1 MASKLQFVSELATYT
16 ARTVTRDVGGWKK
29 YLDTAS
35 RLYKYRF
42 DEQLLIYAQR
52 PDATACASME
62 LWNDTMRRWVKP
74 RSKGIALIR
83 TSAGGRPHL
92 EYVFD
97 VADTRPVRGAKTPNL
112 WEMTAEKSGAVT
124 AALERQYGPSEE
136 TDIGWQLMEQASR
149 AVGGACRDYLEDLR
163 HDTRDSLLEELDDHN
178 LEVRF
183 RNILTAS
190 VQYTVL
196 TRCGLDP
203 SDYLEDEDLAGITE
217 FSTPAVL
224 HHLGD
229 AASKVS
235 MELLNEIGRAVK
247 AFDREQEKNKEK
259 NIEKPLAKSPVI
271 GYTEVKK
278 EFNTVKRESAER
290 SMEHGGADL
299 QAGGRLPD
307 SRPDAGR
314 GGRIGGNAPGQ
325 VRDAAADLPGGTP
338 PRDVHLNAVDRTA
351 GAAPAGDRPAVGGAS
366 GQDRGR
372 PDEAQRRGRSDEG
385 PRSDG
390 MGPGGEQLHG
400 AGGGNGLGGDRLQVN
415 PEDKQAAGKQPAAS
429 ASVDKPEEPPAP
441 AKPDLSL
448 FSLFPTVEEQI
459 ENITQAQVEEQQITQ
474 QQTSFP
480 VGQVPDTVVGRAL
493 TSGGNEPHSIER
505 IVAFFQKNPTGSAA
519 TSFMEQEFG
528 EGGKGINIAG
538 QDYALWFSSEGLRIA
553 PGRTAFGLGSTLVP
567 WINAAVMA
575 SDLLRDGRFATQER
589 IDAAVGN
596 EYREL
601 AAKLWY
607 LRQDFSDSA
616 RKRNFLPTVSQ
627 NYGRKGF
634 PDESQQLAELLKN
647 PVSRQQIVRELAEFV
662 GEYDNDPEFLRF
674 RRIHDPQKLLSD
686 VVNLFTPRQQFHA
699 AEGFAPAR
707 ASFVTEDE
715 ITHLLK
721 RGGNISEAKLRIYAY
736 FKQGHDPKECAQ
748 FLKESYGEGGYGRQG
763 YNENH
768 GTKGIS
774 LTREDEESGYKGYD
788 TVTLNWNQVQKRVW
802 ALIDSGQYLNDQEKA
817 YLPAYEKV
825 TLARRIYHFY
835 SMDPNRTN
843 PPGNDMDAAVKKFRA
858 MLDDPEQ
865 CKVLFGDMAKIFAVV
880 PLDSRENQ
888 RMEPILTDMTAFRRG
903 EYSLFTPLPETVLQA
918 ERLAKQ
924 AVKEAKRNTPTPQ
937 RTKAE
942 VPDAPE
948 GELTAA
954 ARALAQKMQPD
965 MRENQD
971 GQLSLDLFG
980 ASAPEPPAPPPR
992 PVTPPRKPV
1001 VVETILSPDLEAE
1014 RQRQIAAEE
1023 KEAAAW
1029 YDLGY
1034 GHMGNGLTVWNRLE
1048 EEHGDY
1054 KIVAHIAP
1062 DRAVTFYD
1070 QDMPEVVKAKI
1081 RKIAMTAEM
1090 SISATQDAPVFS
1102 VPPQVPEQEQ
1112 SKQDAVPQG
1121 VPTIRELYEKY
1132 VPIVKEL
1139 VLADAAYQ
1147 NACANSDRE
1156 NAYLEGNEAVLRAVR
1171 TIEDPVFLRL
1181 YFDNATFH
1189 NRLHRDVLDS
1199 TYATLSQPQQEHGQD
1214 KSGNDLDAVPY
1225 NFELEY
1231 RQLSRLKSDC
1241 EYFLGAGGR
1250 AQKHLSEGGIEAQI
1264 AKMRELYNTVPE
1276 KPEWLTAE
1284 DIDRYEAQMQAGA
1297 VETTIPNYRVT
1308 VTAEEAPL
1316 LSRLLANRG
1325 IDTAQFSHDSGEV
1338 TFSFAASMRDAVE
1351 KLIAQLRAELSK
1363 AVSATYAAA
1372 APKKPG
1378 RTRPELNYRNFV
1390 KMFPEIASGEYR
1402 YLRMESGPGMMP
1414 LHLQW
1419 IDTDVIAVS
1428 HTFMQN
1434 GDSMCDPEMTFRV
1447 DHDKG
1452 TLEPLTF
1459 RQDGFP
1465 RRDDQVY
1472 PEPGIWRPK
1481 LRNDLSRFAQQWLKN
1496 ISQQRYHKQEAVAVR
1511 NGEDVNLTF
1520 DQDGNAVE
1528 PAPSVQ
1534 PEPAAPEVQSSPARD
1549 PLAPAYQEGDT
1560 VYIRNM
1566 AFVIVEIEDSR
1577 VVLKDPTHNYP
1588 IYEGMGKDAF
1598 ARALVQD
1605 RRNQNITDYLSAYLP
1620 EVNDDLRE
1628 ALVGDGGLLELR
1640 DKAVIAGYIQAG
1652 EDNLKIAQRL
1662 ADTYAGAAETMTLLT
1677 GDQADYFADQSGFEV
1692 HIHDKF
1698 NTKVSMTWNLIAP
1711 ILRALY
1717 QQELDGFLHEQAA
1730 EDISESEQ
1738 QESGST
1744 PLDQKLLEP
1753 AYKVGDTVYI
1763 ENKPFIIS
1771 KISTSE
1777 IQLQYPNT
1785 VPPLLTS
1792 EQITRFEYL
1801 LRQDPRN
1808 KAVSEYLSTVTDR
1821 IRPDV
1826 REILTD
1832 HLLSEH
1838 DRNDISRLFRSG
1850 EGNTKIAEH
1859 IEKMFSGRADTV
1871 SIQKDR
1877 TVTGEYTA
1885 NYSADAR
1892 GFHVTHSLY
1901 AGFETW
1907 EQVAAILRTLW
1918 QQELDG
1924 FSHEPPAVEHSEPER
1939 AEDDRETSPAP
1950 EAIPEPTGAG
1960 APEQRESGD
1969 TVPIEPDFAPDA
1981 EKYWDLK
1988 TQHPDKLVGVQV
2000 GEFMMFYG
2008 KDAEEAAQAL
2018 GTKTPVLDIPG
2029 VGQTPTTGS
2038 REAWQAVLKKL
2049 LEHGKSVVLARPD
2062 TERGPDAP
2070 YEIIK
2075 ERDAAEYIPIGMELT
2090 IDGRHMKI
2098 DSVDYARGEV
2108 MLLDM
2113 DIKGYMPVF
2122 SVQPVPYVRQFVEE
2136 QQDRDFEANIQQ
2148 EMKALTFG
2156 SLEEQDHAE
2165 ADDLETAK
2173 QLIRD
2178 FCGDVYQVEEMDFS
2192 NSEHIG
2198 IAYTTTEDEKH
2209 EIQVEVNL
2217 LDYSI
2222 SQLVDDVCVEKRS
2235 YDSLRELID
2244 NELTDLDFDELV
2256 RLKHDLPPE
2265 PERVELDGGKIT
2277 PQPNPVTTKVVGRA
2291 DTGAFEV
2298 VIEEMHFGP
2307 EKHNFH
2313 ITDDNLGVGGDKTK
2327 YQYNVAAIRTL
2338 KQIEADGRL
2347 ATPEEQEILSRYVGW
2362 GGLAP
2367 AFDPDNEKWAKEY
2380 AELSDLLTPEEYA
2393 SARTTTVNAHYTTPT
2408 VIKAIYQAV
2417 ENMNY
2422 QPGTVLEP
2430 SMGIGNF
2437 FGLLP
2442 ESMTNAKLHG
2452 VELDDLTGRIA
2463 KQLYQK
2469 ADIAVDGFE
2478 NTDHPDNYFDLAVG
2492 NVPFGEYKLH
2502 DRRYDRQNLLIH
2514 DYFITKTLDKVRPG
2528 GIVAFVTTKGTL
2540 DKKNNKVRAALAQK
2554 ADLLGAIR
2562 LPNDAFTAN
2571 AGTKVTTDIL
2581 FFQKRDR
2588 APEKLPEWVE
2598 SGLTPDG
2605 VPLNRYFLDHPEMV
2619 LGKMSFWKNMYG
2631 NEAETACLPIEGADL
2646 SQQLAEAI
2654 QHIAPPNRELL
2665 ELTPEQEDGKE
2676 VESLPADPSVRNFSY
2691 ALDHGKL
2698 YFRENS
2704 RMNRVELGK
2713 VPTERVKGMIAIRD
2727 SARKLIDLQLHGAK
2741 DREIQAEQANLN
2753 QLYDQFTEKYGL
2765 LNSTGN
2771 RLAFRKDSSY
2781 PLLCS
2786 LEVLNDKGELVRK
2799 ADMFTKRTIQHHQ
2812 PVTSVD
2818 TAAEA
2823 LAVSISERACVDLGF
2838 MASLMG
2844 GGDKIPKIVE
2854 DLRGI
2859 IFKDPNTGPF
2869 DIDEGGTNWYKG
2881 WQTADEYLSGDVR
2894 KKLIA
2899 ARAAAEKYPE
2909 FAINAEKLEQVQ
2921 PKELT
2926 AAEIDVHIGAPWV
2939 KPQYY
2944 KQFLFELLRTPW
2956 NLQWKK
2962 IDVLCSETSD
2972 QIEWNVKGKSEDKR
2986 DNPLIWSTY
2995 GTKRRSA
3002 YSLFEDALNQ
3012 RDARVYDLVTVDGQE
3027 KRVLNQK
3034 ESMIAQQKQEAI
3046 GEAFR
3051 NWIFKDPERR
3061 ADLCATYNRLFNSI
3075 RPREYNGDHIPFTGM
3090 NPEYKLEPHQR
3101 NAVARMLYG
3110 GNALLAHCVGAG
3122 KTFEMIAACMEGKR
3136 LGLNQKS
3143 LFVVPN
3149 HLTEQWGGDF
3159 LKLYPGAKVLV
3170 ATRDDFTPAKRK
3182 QFCAK
3187 IATGDYDAIVI
3198 GHSQFEKIP
3207 LSPERQKQVIQDQI
3221 DEIVT
3226 AIKLAKLEKQEKWS
3240 IKRMEGT
3247 KLNLE
3252 AKLKKLNDKPKDDT
3266 VTFEELGVDRLFVD
3280 EAHYYK
3286 NLFMHTKMRNVAG
3299 ISQTEAQ
3306 KSSDMFGKCRY
3317 MDEITDGKGVTFATG
3332 TPISNS
3338 MVELYTMM
3346 RYLQFDMLAERG
3358 LRHFDSWA
3366 ASFGEKVTAV
3376 ELKPEGTG
3384 FRAKTRFARFFNLP
3398 ELMNLWK
3405 EAADIQTAD
3414 MLKLPVPE
3422 AEYIT
3427 ISTEPSEAQ
3436 KEMVQSLAARA
3447 EKVRKGEVQPTEDN
3461 MLKITSDGRKLALD
3475 QRIANPLLPDE
3486 PGSKVNACVENV
3498 FKIWQESAGERSTQ
3512 LIFSDL
3518 STPKGKA
3525 ERKAPKGKEDD
3536 TDQEPED
3543 EVDEETIRLE
3553 TSVYEDIRDK
3563 LIARGVPPEE
3573 IAFIHQANTE
3583 AQKEELFSKVR
3594 DGKVRILLGST
3605 QKMGAGTNVQDK
3617 LIASHDLDCPWR
3629 PADLEQRAG
3638 RIIRRGNE
3646 NEKVKI
3652 FRYVTKGTFDAY
3664 NWGLVENK
3672 QKFIGQVMTSKSPA
3686 RSIEDVDATALS
3698 YAEVKM
3704 IATGDP
3710 RIKEKMDLDIQV
3722 AKLKMLKS
3730 NHMAQ
3735 QYETEDMIIKH
3746 FPQKIAEARLFIEA
3760 LTADLPILEAHPVK
3774 EEVFS
3779 MTILGKTYT
3788 ERKEAGVALVKAC
3801 KTMTDPKKPLD
3812 LGEYRG
3818 FPMQAHFD
3826 GAKFRVTMKQNLTYT
3841 AELSDDVVG
3850 NIVRI
3855 NNALERIPKN
3865 LEGQKLALANLQ
3877 RDLDT
3882 AKEEVNRP
3890 FPYEAELETKSARL
3904 SQLNIELDNDGGAGL
3919 PSQDDN
3925 EKPAREDANPPM
3937 PQGDKPSIRQAL
3949 KDFTPPAPVAPGM
3962 EKGQRREAEL

>member
-83 TSAGGRPHL
+83 TGAGGRPHL

-124 AALERQYGPSEE
+124 AALERQFGPSEE
-136 TDIGWQLMEQASR
+136 TDIGWQLMEQAKR
-149 AVGGACRDYLEDLR
+149 AVGGAYRDYLEDLR
-163 HDTRDSLLEELDDHN
+163 YDTRDSLLEELDDLN

-247 AFDREQEKNKEK
+247 TFDREQEKNKEK

-314 GGRIGGNAPGQ
+314 GGRIGGNSPGQ

-351 GAAPAGDRPAVGGAS
+351 GAAPAGDRPAIGGTS

-372 PDEAQRRGRSDEG
+372 PDEAQRRGRGDEG

-390 MGPGGEQLHG
+390 MGPSGEQLHG
-400 AGGGNGLGGDRLQVN
+400 AGGGNGSGGDRLQVN
-415 PEDKQAAGKQPAAS
+415 SEDKQAAGKQPAAS
-429 ASVDKPEEPPAP
+429 VSVEEPEEPPAP
-441 AKPDLSL
+441 AEPDLSL

-459 ENITQAQVEEQQITQ
+459 ENIAQARTEEQRTAQ
-474 QQTSFP
+474 QHTPTPS
-480 VGQVPDTVVGRAL
+480 GQVQSAVIGRAL
-493 TSGGNEPHSIER
+493 TSGGNEAHSIER
-505 IVAFFQKNPTGSAA
+505 IVAFFQKGPTGSAA
-519 TSFMEQEFG
+519 ASFMEKEFG
-528 EGGKGINIAG
+528 EGGKGVNIAG
-538 QDYALWFSSEGLRIA
+538 QDYALWFDREGFRIA
-553 PGRTAFGLGSTLVP
+553 PGRSAFGPGSTLVS
-567 WINAAVMA
+567 WVNAAAMV
-575 SDLLRDGRFATQER
+575 SNLLRDGMFATQEK
-589 IDAAVGN
+589 IDAAPEN
-596 EYREL
+596 EVREL

-616 RKRNFLPTVSQ
+616 REQNLLPTISQ
-627 NYGRKGF
+627 HFFGKGF
-634 PDESQQLAELLKN
+634 PDDTKEIAELLKT
-647 PVSRQQIVRELAEFV
+647 PVHRQQIWREVDAFLDKYRF
-662 GEYDNDPEFLRF
+662 NSNLLRF
-674 RRIHDPQKLLSD
+674 HKIHDPVQLLNSID
-686 VVNLFTPRQQFHA
+686 RLSSVKEQYKAV
-699 AEGFAPAR
+699 EGFAPAK
-707 ASFVTEDE
+707 ASFITEDE
-715 ITHLLK
+715 ITRLLA
-721 RGGNISEAKLRIYAY
+721 GGPNISESKLQIYSY
-736 FKQGHDPKECAQ
+736 FVQGHNAKECAQ

-788 TVTLNWNQVQKRVW
+788 TVTLNWNQVQKRVR

-825 TLARRIYHFY
+825 TLARRIYDFY

-843 PPGNDMDAAVKKFRA
+843 PPGADRDAAIKKIRA
-858 MLDDPEQ
+858 MLDNPEQ
-865 CKVLFGDMAKIFAVV
+865 CKELFGDMAKIFAVV

-888 RMEPILTDMTAFRRG
+888 IMEPILTDMSAFRRG
-903 EYSLFTPLPETVLQA
+903 EYSLFAPLPETVLQA

-924 AVKEAKRNTPTPQ
+924 VVKEAKRNTPTPQ
-937 RTKAE
+937 RTGAE

-954 ARALAQKMQPD
+954 ARALAQKMQPN
-965 MRENQD
+965 MREGED

-980 ASAPEPPAPPPR
+980 APDPEPPAPPPR

-1001 VVETILSPDLEAE
+1001 VVETILSPELEAE

-1023 KEAAAW
+1023 KEAAAR

-1062 DRAVTFYD
+1062 DRAMTFYD

-1112 SKQDAVPQG
+1112 SKQDAVPQS

-1147 NACANSDRE
+1147 NACANSDKE

-1199 TYATLSQPQQEHGQD
+1199 TYATLSQPRQEHEQD

-1250 AQKHLSEGGIEAQI
+1250 AQKHLSAGGIEAQI
-1264 AKMRELYNTVPE
+1264 AKMRELYDAVPE

-1338 TFSFAASMRDAVE
+1338 TFSFAASVRDAVE

-1378 RTRPELNYRNFV
+1378 RSRPELNYRTFV
-1390 KMFPEIASGEYR
+1390 KMFPEIASGDYR
-1402 YLRMESGPGMMP
+1402 SLRMESGPGMMP

-1419 IDTDVIAVS
+1419 IDTDVITVS
-1428 HTFMQN
+1428 HTYQQN
-1434 GDSMCDPEMTFRV
+1434 GDLMYDPEMTFRV
-1447 DHDKG
+1447 DREKG
-1452 TLEPLTF
+1452 ALESLTF

-1465 RRDDQVY
+1465 QRNDEVY
-1472 PEPGIWRPK
+1472 PEPGLWRPK
-1481 LRNDLSRFAQQWLKN
+1481 LRSSLNRFAQQWFKN
-1496 ISQQRYHKQEAVAVR
+1496 ISQQNYHKREAVIVR
-1511 NGEDVNLTF
+1511 DGENVRLSF
-1520 DQDGNAVE
+1520 DQDGRAVE
-1528 PAPSVQ
+1528 PAPAVP
-1534 PEPAAPEVQSSPARD
+1534 PEPASPETAPSPARD
-1549 PLAPAYQEGDT
+1549 PLAPAYQVGDT

-1717 QQELDGFLHEQAA
+1717 QQELNGFLHEQAA
-1730 EDISESEQ
+1730 EDISEPEQ

-1753 AYKVGDTVYI
+1753 AYKMGDTVYI

-1771 KISTSE
+1771 KISPSE

-1871 SIQKDR
+1871 SMQKDR

-1885 NYSADAR
+1885 NYSADAS

-1924 FSHEPPAVEHSEPER
+1924 FSHEPPAVDISEPEQVE
-1939 AEDDRETSPAP
+1939 AGAVIPPEP
-1950 EAIPEPTGAG
+1950 EAVPEPTGAG
-1960 APEQRESGD
+1960 APEQPESGD
-1969 TVPIEPDFAPDA
+1969 TAAAEPDLTPNV
-1981 EKYWDLK
+1981 EEYLNLK
-1988 TQHPDKLVGVQV
+1988 AAHPDKIIGVQV
-2000 GEFMMFYG
+2000 GDYMLFYG
-2008 KDAEEAAQAL
+2008 KDAEEAAPAL
-2018 GTKTPVLDIPG
+2018 GTKLPVRDIPG
-2029 VGQTPTTGS
+2029 LGVTPVTGS
-2038 REAWQAVLKKL
+2038 NLAWQATLKDL

-2062 TERGPDAP
+2062 PERGPDAP

-2113 DIKGYMPVF
+2113 DIKGY
-2122 SVQPVPYVRQFVEE
+2122 
-2136 QQDRDFEANIQQ
+2136 
-2148 EMKALTFG
+2148 
-2156 SLEEQDHAE
+2156 
-2165 ADDLETAK
+2165 
-2173 QLIRD
+2173 IR
-2178 FCGDVYQVEEMDFS
+2178 
-2192 NSEHIG
+2192 I
-2198 IAYTTTEDEKH
+2198 
-2209 EIQVEVNL
+2209 
-2217 LDYSI
+2217 
-2222 SQLVDDVCVEKRS
+2222 
-2235 YDSLRELID
+2235 
-2244 NELTDLDFDELV
+2244 
-2256 RLKHDLPPE
+2256 
-2265 PERVELDGGKIT
+2265 
-2277 PQPNPVTTKVVGRA
+2277 
-2291 DTGAFEV
+2291 
-2298 VIEEMHFGP
+2298 
-2307 EKHNFH
+2307 
-2313 ITDDNLGVGGDKTK
+2313 
-2327 YQYNVAAIRTL
+2327 L

-2380 AELSDLLTPEEYA
+2380 AELSELLTPEEYA

-2422 QPGTVLEP
+2422 QPGTILEP

-2442 ESMTNAKLHG
+2442 ESMKNAKLHG

-2540 DKKNNKVRAALAQK
+2540 DKKNSKVRAALAQK

-2562 LPNDAFTAN
+2562 LPNNAFKAN
-2571 AGTKVTTDIL
+2571 AGTEVTTDIL

-2631 NEAETACLPIEGADL
+2631 NETETACLPIEGADL

-2654 QHIAPPNRELL
+2654 QHIDPPNRELL

-2741 DREIQAEQANLN
+2741 NREIQAEQANLN

-3226 AIKLAKLEKQEKWS
+3226 AIKLAKLENQEKWS

-3518 STPKGKA
+3518 STPKGKV

-3646 NEKVKI
+3646 NKKVKI

-3746 FPQKIAEARLFIEA
+3746 FPQKMAEARLFIEA

-3774 EEVFS
+3774 EDVFS

-3890 FPYEAELETKSARL
+3890 FPQEAELETKSARL

-3949 KDFTPPAPVAPGM
+3949 KDFTPPAPVPPGM

>member
-1 MASKLQFVSELATYT
+1 MASKLQFVSDLASHT
-16 ARTVTRDVGGWKK
+16 AQTVTRDVDGWKR
-29 YLDTAS
+29 YLGTAS
-35 RLYKYRF
+35 RLYKYSF
-42 DEQLLIYAQR
+42 NDQLLIYAQR
-52 PDATACASME
+52 PDATACASLE
-62 LWNDTMRRWVKP
+62 LWNETMRRWVKP

-83 TSAGGRPHL
+83 KNKWGKPHL

-97 VADTRPVRGAKTPNL
+97 VADTRPVRGAREPYL
-112 WEMTAEKSGAVT
+112 WEMTAEKYDAVS
-124 AALERQYGPSEE
+124 AALEQQYGPSVEL
-136 TDIGWQLMEQASR
+136 DIGWRLMEQASL
-149 AVGGACRDYLEDLR
+149 AVGEVYRDYLEDLR
-163 HDTRDSLLEELDDHN
+163 YDTRDSFLEELDDLN

-190 VQYTVL
+190 VQYAVL

-203 SDYLEDEDLAGITE
+203 SDYLEDEDFAEITE

-235 MELLNEIGRAVK
+235 MDLLNEIGRAVRNY
-247 AFDREQEKNKEK
+247 DREQAKNKEK
-259 NIEKPLAKSPVI
+259 NMEKPLAKSPGI
-271 GYTEVKK
+271 GYTKGK
-278 EFNTVKRESAER
+278 EEFSTVKRESAER
-290 SMEHGGADL
+290 SIEHGGAGL
-299 QAGGRLPD
+299 QTGGGLPD

-314 GGRIGGNAPGQ
+314 SGGTGGNAPGQ
-325 VRDAAADLPGGTP
+325 VRDAAGDIPGGSP
-338 PRDVHLNAVDRTA
+338 PRDVHLHAADGTA
-351 GAAPAGDRPAVGGAS
+351 GTPPAGDRPAGPGAGGPD
-366 GQDRGR
+366 GGR
-372 PDEAQRRGRSDEG
+372 PDEAERGGRGDEG

-400 AGGGNGLGGDRLQVN
+400 PGGGNGPGGDRLQVN
-415 PEDKQAAGKQPAAS
+415 PEDEPAAGEQPAAS
-429 ASVDKPEEPPAP
+429 ASVEDQPAP
-441 AKPDLSL
+441 APDLSL
-448 FSLFPTVEEQI
+448 FSLFPTVEDQI
-459 ENITQAQVEEQQITQ
+459 KNIAQAQAEETREAVKDSRPAHRG
-474 QQTSFP
+474 TRRTTP
-480 VGQVPDTVVGRAL
+480 KAPDT
-493 TSGGNEPHSIER
+493 
-505 IVAFFQKNPTGSAA
+505 
-519 TSFMEQEFG
+519 
-528 EGGKGINIAG
+528 
-538 QDYALWFSSEGLRIA
+538 
-553 PGRTAFGLGSTLVP
+553 
-567 WINAAVMA
+567 
-575 SDLLRDGRFATQER
+575 
-589 IDAAVGN
+589 
-596 EYREL
+596 
-601 AAKLWY
+601 
-607 LRQDFSDSA
+607 
-616 RKRNFLPTVSQ
+616 
-627 NYGRKGF
+627 
-634 PDESQQLAELLKN
+634 
-647 PVSRQQIVRELAEFV
+647 
-662 GEYDNDPEFLRF
+662 
-674 RRIHDPQKLLSD
+674 
-686 VVNLFTPRQQFHA
+686 
-699 AEGFAPAR
+699 
-707 ASFVTEDE
+707 
-715 ITHLLK
+715 
-721 RGGNISEAKLRIYAY
+721 
-736 FKQGHDPKECAQ
+736 
-748 FLKESYGEGGYGRQG
+748 
-763 YNENH
+763 
-768 GTKGIS
+768 
-774 LTREDEESGYKGYD
+774 
-788 TVTLNWNQVQKRVW
+788 
-802 ALIDSGQYLNDQEKA
+802 
-817 YLPAYEKV
+817 
-825 TLARRIYHFY
+825 
-835 SMDPNRTN
+835 
-843 PPGNDMDAAVKKFRA
+843 
-858 MLDDPEQ
+858 
-865 CKVLFGDMAKIFAVV
+865 
-880 PLDSRENQ
+880 
-888 RMEPILTDMTAFRRG
+888 
-903 EYSLFTPLPETVLQA
+903 
-918 ERLAKQ
+918 
-924 AVKEAKRNTPTPQ
+924 
-937 RTKAE
+937 
-942 VPDAPE
+942 PE
-948 GELTAA
+948 GELSAA
-954 ARALAQKMQPD
+954 ARALAKKMQPD
-965 MRENQD
+965 TREDED
-971 GQLSLDLFG
+971 GQFSFDLFG
-980 ASAPEPPAPPPR
+980 APAPEPPPLPPPV
-992 PVTPPRKPV
+992 PTPRKPV
-1001 VVETILSPDLEAE
+1001 VVATILSPELAGE
-1014 RQRQIAAEE
+1014 RQQQIADEE
-1023 KEAAAW
+1023 KEAAQR

-1054 KIVAHIAP
+1054 KTVAHIAP
-1062 DRAVTFYD
+1062 DRTVTFYD
-1070 QDMPEVVKAKI
+1070 KDMPEVVKAQI
-1081 RKIAMTAEM
+1081 RKTALTAKM
-1090 SISATQDAPVFS
+1090 SVSATQDTPVFS
-1102 VPPQVPEQEQ
+1102 TPPQQVPEKEQAPVVEYFDGYKATKEAHPDSIVLYQVGDFYELYGEDARTAAALLRLELTTRPGIAGPVEMCGFPLQALNGPYLDKLRENHAVTVALYDVGQEKHLAYTMEATNAPVKE
-1112 SKQDAVPQG
+1112 SPEAPAPESGLDDK
-1121 VPTIRELYEKY
+1121 PTVRELYDHY
-1132 VPIVKEL
+1132 APIIRNL
-1139 VLADAAYQ
+1139 VLADEAYQ

-1156 NAYLEGNEAVLRAVR
+1156 TAYLEGKAAVKRAAQTLVDDM
-1171 TIEDPVFLRL
+1171 TFTRL
-1181 YFDNATFH
+1181 YSDHAAFH
-1189 NRLHRDVLDS
+1189 NRLHQEILDETYPMLSQSQQELDS
-1199 TYATLSQPQQEHGQD
+1199 
-1214 KSGNDLDAVPY
+1214 VPY
-1225 NFELEY
+1225 NFEFEY

-1241 EYFLGAGGR
+1241 DYFLGAGQRHG
-1250 AQKHLSEGGIEAQI
+1250 KHLSEGGIEAQI
-1264 AKMRELYNTVPE
+1264 AKMRELYDAVPE

-1284 DIDRYEAQMQAGA
+1284 DIDRYEAEMQAGA
-1297 VETTIPNYRVT
+1297 VETTVPNYKAT
-1308 VTAEEAPL
+1308 VTAKEAPL
-1316 LSRLLANRG
+1316 LEQLMADAG
-1325 IDTAQFSHDSGEV
+1325 IEHARFVHDNGEV
-1338 TFSFAASMRDAVE
+1338 TFSFAAAVRDAVE
-1351 KLIAQLRAELSK
+1351 NLIARLRAELAK

-1372 APKKPG
+1372 KKPG
-1378 RTRPELNYRNFV
+1378 RSRPELNYRKFV
-1390 KMFPEIASGEYR
+1390 KLFPEIANGEYR
-1402 YLRMESGPGMMP
+1402 YLCMESGPGMMP

-1428 HTFMQN
+1428 HTFQQN
-1434 GDSMCDPEMTFRV
+1434 GVTMYDPKMTFRV
-1447 DHDKG
+1447 DREKG
-1452 TLEPLTF
+1452 TLEALTF
-1459 RQDGFP
+1459 QQDGFP
-1465 RRDDQVY
+1465 RRYDEVY
-1472 PEPGIWRPK
+1472 PEPGKWRPK
-1481 LRNDLSRFAQQWLKN
+1481 LRNSLNSFAQQWMKN
-1496 ISQQRYHKQEAVAVR
+1496 ISQQNYHKREAVIVR
-1511 NGEDVNLTF
+1511 DSEDVRLTF
-1520 DQDGNAVE
+1520 DQDGKAVE
-1528 PAPSVQ
+1528 PAPALPPQ
-1534 PEPAAPEVQSSPARD
+1534 TPEMPEAEFPAPRD
-1549 PLAPAYQEGDT
+1549 PMTPAYQVGDT
-1560 VYIRNM
+1560 VYIRDK
-1566 AFVIVEIEDSR
+1566 AFEIAKVEDSR
-1577 VVLKDPTHNYP
+1577 VLLQDPAHSYP
-1588 IYEGMGKDAF
+1588 IYESMGKDDF
-1598 ARALVQD
+1598 ARALSQD
-1605 RRNQNITDYLSAYLP
+1605 RRNQGITDYLSAYLP
-1620 EVNDDLRE
+1620 ETNEDLRE

-1640 DKAVIAGYIQAG
+1640 DKAVIAGYFQAG
-1652 EDNLKIAQRL
+1652 EDNLKIAQRM
-1662 ADTYAGAAETMTLLT
+1662 ADTYAGVAETMTLLT
-1677 GDQADYFADQSGFEV
+1677 GDQADYFATKDGFEV
-1692 HIHDKF
+1692 NIHDKF
-1698 NTKVSMTWNLIAP
+1698 NTKVSMTWNLVTP

-1717 QQELDGFLHEQAA
+1717 QQELDGFLHEAPAA
-1730 EDISESEQ
+1730 GHAEPEQ
-1738 QESGST
+1738 QKNVNIA
-1744 PLDQKLLEP
+1744 LDQKLLEP

-1771 KISTSE
+1771 RISPSE
-1777 IQLQYPNT
+1777 IRLQYPNT

-1792 EQITRFEYL
+1792 EKITRFEFL

-1808 KAVSEYLSTVTDR
+1808 LSVSDFLSTDTSR
-1821 IRPDV
+1821 IRGDT
-1826 REILTD
+1826 REVLTA
-1832 HLLSEH
+1832 HLLTAD
-1838 DRNDISRLFRSG
+1838 DRNDISRWFRSG
-1850 EGNTKIAEH
+1850 EGNSKIAGRMK
-1859 IEKMFSGRADTV
+1859 EKFSGRSDTV
-1871 SIQKDR
+1871 EISR
-1877 TVTGEYTA
+1877 NLTVTGEPTA
-1885 NYSADAR
+1885 NYYADDT
-1892 GFHVTHSLY
+1892 GFHVTHPLY
-1901 AGFETW
+1901 AGVETW
-1907 EQVAAILRTLW
+1907 EEVAAILRTLW

-1924 FSHEPPAVEHSEPER
+1924 FSHEPPAVDIPKPEQMK
-1939 AEDDRETSPAP
+1939 AGTEIPPELETL
-1950 EAIPEPTGAG
+1950 PEPTGAG
-1960 APEQRESGD
+1960 TQAQPETPD
-1969 TVPIEPDFAPDA
+1969 TAAAEPDLTPNV
-1981 EKYWDLK
+1981 EEYLNLK
-1988 TQHPDKLVGVQV
+1988 VLHPDKLIGVQV
-2000 GEFMMFYG
+2000 GDYMLFYG
-2008 KDAEEAAQAL
+2008 KDAEEAAPAL
-2018 GTKTPVLDIPG
+2018 GTKLPVRDIPG
-2029 VGQTPTTGS
+2029 LGTTPVTGS
-2038 REAWQAVLKKL
+2038 NLAWQATLKDL

-2062 TERGPDAP
+2062 PERGPDAP

-2075 ERDAAEYIPIGMELT
+2075 ERDASEYIPIGMELT
-2090 IDGRHMKI
+2090 VDGHRMRI
-2098 DSVDYARGEV
+2098 DSVDYTRGEV

-2113 DIKGYMPVF
+2113 EIKGYMPTF

-2136 QQDRDFEANIQQ
+2136 QQDRDLETNIQR
-2148 EMKALTFG
+2148 EMEALT
-2156 SLEEQDHAE
+2156 STSWEEQDRAE

-2173 QLIRD
+2173 QLISD
-2178 FCGDVYQVEEMDFS
+2178 FCADEYQVEEVDFS
-2192 NSEHIG
+2192 NPEHIG

-2217 LDYSI
+2217 LDFSV
-2222 SQLVDDVCVEKRS
+2222 SQLVDGKSVEKRS

-2244 NELTDLDFDELV
+2244 NELTGLDFDELV
-2256 RLKHDLPPE
+2256 RLEHDLPPE
-2265 PERVELDGGKIT
+2265 LAQPEPVELDGGKVT
-2277 PQPNPVTTKVVGRA
+2277 PPPAPVTTKVVGRV

-2298 VIEEMHFGP
+2298 IIEEMRFGP

-2338 KQIEADGRL
+2338 KQIEAESRL

-2380 AELSDLLTPEEYA
+2380 AELHDLLTPEEYA
-2393 SARTTTVNAHYTTPT
+2393 SARTTTVNAHYTSPV
-2408 VIKAIYQAV
+2408 VIKAIYRAV

-2442 ESMTNAKLHG
+2442 ESMANAKLHG

-2463 KQLYQK
+2463 KQLYQQ
-2469 ADIAVDGFE
+2469 ADITIDGFE

-2492 NVPFGEYKLH
+2492 NVPFGEYSVH
-2502 DRRYDRQNLLIH
+2502 DRRYDRQNLLVH

-2540 DKKNNKVRAALAQK
+2540 DKKNSKVREALAQK

-2562 LPNDAFTAN
+2562 LPNNAFLAN
-2571 AGTKVTTDIL
+2571 AGTKVTADIL

-2598 SGLTPDG
+2598 SGLTADG

-2619 LGKMSFWKNMYG
+2619 LGEMSFWKNMYG
-2631 NEAETACLPIEGADL
+2631 NETETACLPIEGADL
-2646 SQQLAEAI
+2646 SQQLAEAV

-2665 ELTPEQEDGKE
+2665 ELTPPEQEDGKA
-2676 VESLPADPSVRNFSY
+2676 VESIPADPTVRNFSF
-2691 ALDHGKL
+2691 ALSRGNL
-2698 YFRENS
+2698 YYRENS

-2727 SARKLIDLQLHGAK
+2727 SARKIIDLQLHGAK
-2741 DREIQAEQANLN
+2741 DGEIQAEQANLN
-2753 QLYDQFTEKYGL
+2753 NLYDQFTKKHGL
-2765 LNSTGN
+2765 LSSAGN
-2771 RLAFRKDSSY
+2771 RLAFRRDSSY

-2786 LEVLNDKGELVRK
+2786 LEVLNDKGELDHK

-2823 LAVSISERACVDLGF
+2823 LAVSIAERACVDLGF

-2844 GGDKIPKIVE
+2844 GGEKIPQIVE
-2854 DLRGI
+2854 DLKGI

-2869 DIDEGGTNWYKG
+2869 DIKDGGTNWYKG

-2899 ARAAAEKYPE
+2899 ARAAAEQYPE
-2909 FAINAEKLEQVQ
+2909 FAVNAEKLEQVQ

-2926 AAEIDVHIGAPWV
+2926 AAEIDIHIGAPWV
-2939 KPQYY
+2939 KPEYY
-2944 KQFLFELLRTPW
+2944 KQFLFELLKTPW
-2956 NLQWKK
+2956 ELQWGK
-2962 IDVLCSETSD
+2962 IDVLCSESSAH
-2972 QIEWNVKGKSEDKR
+2972 IEWNVKGKSVDKR
-2986 DNPLIWSTY
+2986 NNALIWSTY

-3002 YSLFEDALNQ
+3002 YSLFEDALNL
-3012 RDARVYDLVTVDGQE
+3012 RDARVYDTVYEDGKKKQ
-3027 KRVLNQK
+3027 VLNQK
-3034 ESMIAQQKQEAI
+3034 ETMIAQQKQEAI

-3075 RPREYNGDHIPFTGM
+3075 RPREYNGDHIRFTGM

-3136 LGLNQKS
+3136 LGLNQKA

-3221 DEIVT
+3221 DEIIT
-3226 AIKLAKLEKQEKWS
+3226 AIREAKAEQAEKWS
-3240 IKRMEGT
+3240 VKRMEAT

-3252 AKLKKLNDKPKDDT
+3252 AKLKRLNDKPKDDT

-3317 MDEITDGKGVTFATG
+3317 MDEITGGKGVTFATG

-3422 AEYIT
+3422 AEYVT

-3436 KEMVQSLAARA
+3436 KKMVQALADRA
-3447 EKVRKGEVQPTEDN
+3447 ERVRKGNVDPKIDN

-3475 QRIANPLLPDE
+3475 QRIANPLLPDD

-3498 FKIWQESAGERSTQ
+3498 FNIWQESAEARGTQ

-3518 STPKGKA
+3518 STPKGKS
-3525 ERKAPKGKEDD
+3525 EQKSKKGKEDD
-3536 TDQEPED
+3536 TEQEPED
-3543 EVDEETIRLE
+3543 EVDEETVRLE

-3563 LIARGVPPEE
+3563 LIAKGVPPEE

-3583 AQKEELFSKVR
+3583 AQKDELFAKVR
-3594 DGKVRILLGST
+3594 EGKVRILLGST
-3605 QKMGAGTNVQDK
+3605 QKMGAGTNCQTK

-3652 FRYVTKGTFDAY
+3652 YRYVTKGTFDAY

-3730 NHMAQ
+3730 NHVAQ

-3746 FPQKIAEARLFIEA
+3746 FPQKMAEARLFIEA
-3760 LTADLPILEAHPVK
+3760 LSADLPILEAHPVK
-3774 EEVFS
+3774 EDVFS

-3788 ERKEAGVALVKAC
+3788 ERKEAGMALVKAC
-3801 KTMTDPKKPLD
+3801 KTLTDPKKPLE

-3818 FPMQAHFD
+3818 FPMQLHFD

-3841 AELSDDVVG
+3841 ADLSDDVVG
-3850 NIVRI
+3850 NILRI

-3865 LEGQKLALANLQ
+3865 LEGQKLALENLQ
-3877 RDLDT
+3877 RDLNT

-3890 FPYEAELETKSARL
+3890 FPQEAELETKSARL

-3919 PSQDDN
+3919 PSQDGN
-3925 EKPAREDANPPM
+3925 EGPAREDSNPPT
-3937 PQGDKPSIRQAL
+3937 PQGDKPSIRQAIR
-3949 KDFTPPAPVAPGM
+3949 DFNPPAPVAAGA
-3962 EKGQRREAEL
+3962 ERGQRREAAL

>member
-1 MASKLQFVSELATYT
+1 MASTVKLTSELA
-16 ARTVTRDVGGWKK
+16 ARTAHAVTQDVESWKQ
-29 YLDTAS
+29 YLTTAS

-52 PDATACASME
+52 PDATACAEME
-62 LWNDTMRRWVKP
+62 LWNNTMRRWVKA
-74 RSKGIALIR
+74 RSTGIALITKDAR
-83 TSAGGRPHL
+83 GKPKLR
-92 EYVFD
+92 YVYD
-97 VADTRPVRGAKTPNL
+97 VADTRPVRGAKIPYL
-112 WEMTAEKSGAVT
+112 WEMTAEKSGAV
-124 AALERQYGPSEE
+124 AEALERQYGPTEE
-136 TDIGWQLMEQASR
+136 SDIGWTLMEQAKR
-149 AVGGACRDYLEDLR
+149 AVSEVYRDHLEDLR
-163 HDTRDSLLEELDDHN
+163 YDVRDSFLEELDDLN
-178 LEVRF
+178 LEVRYK
-183 RNILTAS
+183 NLLTAS
-190 VQYTVL
+190 VQYTLL

-203 SDYLEDEDLAGITE
+203 SEYLEDEDLAGIVE

-224 HHLGD
+224 HHLGS

-235 MELLNEIGRAVK
+235 LDLLEEIGRAVK
-247 AFDREQEKNKEK
+247 TYDREQAKNKEK

-271 GYTEVKK
+271 DYTKVKE
-278 EFNTVKRESAER
+278 EFNTVKRESEER
-290 SMEHGGADL
+290 SVTHDDGTDL

-307 SRPDAGR
+307 SRPGSGR
-314 GGRIGGNAPGQ
+314 SGGTGGNAPGQ
-325 VRDAAADLPGGTP
+325 VRDAAGDISGGTP
-338 PRDVHLNAVDRTA
+338 PRDAHLHAADGAAVP
-351 GAAPAGDRPAVGGAS
+351 APAGDRPAGEGAGGPD
-366 GQDRGR
+366 GGR
-372 PDEAQRRGRSDEG
+372 LEEAERRGRGDEG

-400 AGGGNGLGGDRLQVN
+400 PGGGDRAGGDRLQVN
-415 PEDKQAAGKQPAAS
+415 QEQQETVGEQPAVS
-429 ASVDKPEEPPAP
+429 ASVEETPAP
-441 AKPDLSL
+441 GSPDLSL

-459 ENITQAQVEEQQITQ
+459 ESIAEAQAEENE
-474 QQTSFP
+474 QTTKRSRP
-480 VGQVPDTVVGRAL
+480 ARRGAR
-493 TSGGNEPHSIER
+493 
-505 IVAFFQKNPTGSAA
+505 
-519 TSFMEQEFG
+519 
-528 EGGKGINIAG
+528 
-538 QDYALWFSSEGLRIA
+538 
-553 PGRTAFGLGSTLVP
+553 RTA
-567 WINAAVMA
+567 
-575 SDLLRDGRFATQER
+575 
-589 IDAAVGN
+589 
-596 EYREL
+596 
-601 AAKLWY
+601 
-607 LRQDFSDSA
+607 
-616 RKRNFLPTVSQ
+616 
-627 NYGRKGF
+627 
-634 PDESQQLAELLKN
+634 
-647 PVSRQQIVRELAEFV
+647 
-662 GEYDNDPEFLRF
+662 
-674 RRIHDPQKLLSD
+674 
-686 VVNLFTPRQQFHA
+686 
-699 AEGFAPAR
+699 
-707 ASFVTEDE
+707 
-715 ITHLLK
+715 
-721 RGGNISEAKLRIYAY
+721 
-736 FKQGHDPKECAQ
+736 PK
-748 FLKESYGEGGYGRQG
+748 
-763 YNENH
+763 
-768 GTKGIS
+768 T
-774 LTREDEESGYKGYD
+774 
-788 TVTLNWNQVQKRVW
+788 
-802 ALIDSGQYLNDQEKA
+802 
-817 YLPAYEKV
+817 
-825 TLARRIYHFY
+825 
-835 SMDPNRTN
+835 
-843 PPGNDMDAAVKKFRA
+843 
-858 MLDDPEQ
+858 
-865 CKVLFGDMAKIFAVV
+865 
-880 PLDSRENQ
+880 
-888 RMEPILTDMTAFRRG
+888 
-903 EYSLFTPLPETVLQA
+903 
-918 ERLAKQ
+918 
-924 AVKEAKRNTPTPQ
+924 
-937 RTKAE
+937 
-942 VPDAPE
+942 PDAPE

-965 MRENQD
+965 TREDAD
-971 GQLSLDLFG
+971 GQLSFDLFG
-980 ASAPEPPAPPPR
+980 IPAPEPSPLPPP
-992 PVTPPRKPV
+992 VSTPRKPV
-1001 VVETILSPDLEAE
+1001 VVETILSPDLEWE
-1014 RQRQIAAEE
+1014 KQQRIAAEE
-1023 KEAAAW
+1023 KEAAQR

-1034 GHMGNGLTVWNRLE
+1034 GYMGNGLTVWNRLE

-1054 KIVAHIAP
+1054 KTVAHIDP
-1062 DRAVTFYD
+1062 DRTVTFYD

-1081 RKIAMTAEM
+1081 RKIAMTTEM

-1102 VPPQVPEQEQ
+1102 VPPQAPEKEAPEAPAPE
-1112 SKQDAVPQG
+1112 SSLEGK
-1121 VPTIRELYEKY
+1121 PTVRELHDHY
-1132 VPIVKEL
+1132 VPIIKNL
-1139 VLADAAYQ
+1139 VLNDVAYQ

-1156 NAYLEGNEAVLRAVR
+1156 NAYLEGKAAVERAAQTLVDDL
-1171 TIEDPVFLRL
+1171 TFLRL
-1181 YFDNATFH
+1181 YSDHTAFH
-1189 NRLHRDVLDS
+1189 NRLHREVIDE
-1199 TYATLSQPQQEHGQD
+1199 TYPMLSQPQQE
-1214 KSGNDLDAVPY
+1214 LDSVPY
-1225 NFELEY
+1225 NFEFEY

-1241 EYFLGAGGR
+1241 EYFLGAGQRHG
-1250 AQKHLSEGGIEAQI
+1250 KHLSEGGIEAQI
-1264 AKMRELYNTVPE
+1264 AKMRELYDAVPD

-1284 DIDRYEAQMQAGA
+1284 DIDRYEAEMQAGA
-1297 VETTIPNYRVT
+1297 VEVTVPNYQAT

-1316 LSRLLANRG
+1316 LERLMADAG
-1325 IDTAQFSHDSGEV
+1325 IEHAKFVHDNGEV
-1338 TFSFAASMRDAVE
+1338 TFSFAATVRDAVE
-1351 KLIAQLRAELSK
+1351 NLIARLRAELAK

-1372 APKKPG
+1372 KKPG
-1378 RTRPELNYRNFV
+1378 RSRPELNYRKFE
-1390 KMFPEIASGEYR
+1390 KLFPEIASGEYR
-1402 YLRMESGPGMMP
+1402 YLCMESGPGMMP
-1414 LHLQW
+1414 LHLEW

-1428 HTFMQN
+1428 HTFQQN
-1434 GDSMCDPEMTFRV
+1434 GDTMYDPEMTFRV
-1447 DHDKG
+1447 DREKG
-1452 TLEPLTF
+1452 ALESLSF

-1465 RRDDQVY
+1465 RRNDEVY
-1472 PEPGIWRPK
+1472 PEPGKWRPK
-1481 LRNDLSRFAQQWLKN
+1481 LRSSLNRFTQQWFKN
-1496 ISQQRYHKQEAVAVR
+1496 ISQQNYHKREAVIVR
-1511 NGEDVNLTF
+1511 DGEDVRLTF
-1520 DQDGNAVE
+1520 DQDGRAVDPGAAMLPE
-1528 PAPSVQ
+1528 TATPGPELSAP
-1534 PEPAAPEVQSSPARD
+1534 RD
-1549 PLAPAYQEGDT
+1549 LLAPACQTGDT
-1560 VYIRNM
+1560 VYIGDKVFAIAEIGKSGVLLRDTAQSELIYEPMDTN
-1566 AFVIVEIEDSR
+1566 AFVQ
-1577 VVLKDPTHNYP
+1577 
-1588 IYEGMGKDAF
+1588 
-1598 ARALVQD
+1598 ALLLDQ
-1605 RRNQNITDYLSAYLP
+1605 RNQSISGYISSYLP

-1628 ALVGDGGLLELR
+1628 ALVGAGGLLKLR
-1640 DKAVIAGYIQAG
+1640 DKVVIAGYIQAG
-1652 EDNLKIAQRL
+1652 ADNLKIAKYM
-1662 ADTYAGAAETMTLLT
+1662 ADTYAGTDKTITLMTS
-1677 GDQADYFADQSGFEV
+1677 DQADYSATKAHFTV
-1692 HIHDKF
+1692 KVHDKF
-1698 NTKVSMTWNLIAP
+1698 RTRVSMEWDMVATV
-1711 ILRALY
+1711 LRALY
-1717 QQELDGFLHEQAA
+1717 QQELDGFLHEPSAM
-1730 EDISESEQ
+1730 ERSESETELTPTNIGTPEQ
-1738 QESGST
+1738 TNAVSPVRLYRKALDLLDRTIKKCDIYPYLCDPKTDYDEAVAALTDDLSYYVEKAAGEYPDIMKALHTLPKFSEWLIEDILERNYAWAPSAPKRATERYADTPDAPEWVRKTLSMDQWEPELTVARTGTPITHETETESTGEGDLEQ
-1744 PLDQKLLEP
+1744 PENGGNMLDPKLLDP
-1753 AYKVGDTVYI
+1753 AYQIGDTVYSNNRFF
-1763 ENKPFIIS
+1763 EIS
-1771 KISTSE
+1771 GITPSE
-1777 IQLQYPNT
+1777 IELIDKTT
-1785 VPPLLTS
+1785 VPPLMTTLTV
-1792 EQITRFEYL
+1792 TRFEYL

-1808 KAVSEYLSTVTDR
+1808 LAVSDFLSTDTSR
-1821 IRPDV
+1821 IHDDT
-1826 REILTD
+1826 REVLTA
-1832 HLLSEH
+1832 HLLTSGER
-1838 DRNDISRLFRSG
+1838 DAISRWFRSG
-1850 EGNTKIAEH
+1850 EGNAQIAGRISE
-1859 IEKMFSGRADTV
+1859 MLSGRSGSVDVPGNVVA
-1871 SIQKDR
+1871 K
-1877 TVTGEYTA
+1877 
-1885 NYSADAR
+1885 YSADDK
-1892 GFHVTHSLY
+1892 GLHVSHQLY
-1901 AGFETW
+1901 AGFRTW
-1907 EQVAAILRTLW
+1907 EEVAAIYRTLW

-1924 FSHEPPAVEHSEPER
+1924 FSHEPPAVDILETEQAEAGAEIPPEPG
-1939 AEDDRETSPAP
+1939 AAS
-1950 EAIPEPTGAG
+1950 EPTGAG
-1960 APEQRESGD
+1960 TPEQAGMAD
-1969 TVPIEPDFAPDA
+1969 TAAAEPDLTPNV
-1981 EKYWDLK
+1981 EEYLNLK
-1988 TQHPDKLVGVQV
+1988 VQHPDKLIGVQV
-2000 GEFMMFYG
+2000 GDYMLFYG
-2008 KDAEEAAQAL
+2008 KDAEEAAPAL
-2018 GTKTPVLDIPG
+2018 GTKLPVRDIPG
-2029 VGQTPTTGS
+2029 LGVTPVTGS
-2038 REAWQAVLKKL
+2038 NLAWQATLKDL

-2062 TERGPDAP
+2062 PERGLDAP

-2075 ERDAAEYIPIGMELT
+2075 ERDAADYIPIGMELT
-2090 IDGRHMKI
+2090 VDGHRMKI
-2098 DSVDYARGEV
+2098 DSVDYTRGEV

-2113 DIKGYMPVF
+2113 EIKGYMPMF

-2136 QQDRDFEANIQQ
+2136 QQDRDFEANIQR
-2148 EMKALTFG
+2148 EMEALTSG
-2156 SLEEQDHAE
+2156 SLEEQDRAE

-2173 QLIRD
+2173 QLISD
-2178 FCGDVYQVEEMDFS
+2178 FCADEYQVEEVDFS
-2192 NSEHIG
+2192 NPEHIG

-2217 LDYSI
+2217 LDFSV

-2244 NELTDLDFDELV
+2244 NELTALDFDELV

-2265 PERVELDGGKIT
+2265 PERVELDGGKLT
-2277 PQPNPVTTKVVGRA
+2277 PPPAPITTKVVGRV

-2298 VIEEMHFGP
+2298 VFQEMHFGP

-2338 KQIEADGRL
+2338 KQIEAESRL

-2362 GGLAP
+2362 GGLAQ
-2367 AFDPDNEKWAKEY
+2367 AFDPDNEKWAREY
-2380 AELSDLLTPEEYA
+2380 AELNELLTPEEYT
-2393 SARTTTVNAHYTTPT
+2393 SARTTTVNAHYTSPT

-2442 ESMTNAKLHG
+2442 ESMTDAKLHG

-2469 ADIAVDGFE
+2469 ADIAIDGFE

-2540 DKKNNKVRAALAQK
+2540 DKKNSKVREALAQK

-2562 LPNDAFTAN
+2562 LPNNAFKAN
-2571 AGTKVTTDIL
+2571 AGTEVTTDIL

-2598 SGLTPDG
+2598 SGLTADG

-2631 NEAETACLPIEGADL
+2631 NETETACLPIEGADL
-2646 SQQLAEAI
+2646 TQQLAEAV
-2654 QHIAPPNRELL
+2654 QHITPPNRELL
-2665 ELTPEQEDGKE
+2665 EVTPPEQENGKE
-2676 VESLPADPSVRNFSY
+2676 IESIPADPTVRNFSF
-2691 ALDHGKL
+2691 ALSHGKL

-2704 RMNRVELGK
+2704 RMNQVELGK

-2741 DREIQAEQANLN
+2741 DSEIQAEQANLN
-2753 QLYDQFTEKYGL
+2753 QLYDQFTKKYGL
-2765 LNSTGN
+2765 LSSTGN

-2786 LEVLNDKGELVRK
+2786 LEVLNDKGELIRK

-2823 LAVSISERACVDLGF
+2823 LAVSIAERACVDLGY

-2844 GGDKIPKIVE
+2844 GGDKIPQIVE
-2854 DLRGI
+2854 DLKGV

-2869 DIDEGGTNWYKG
+2869 DIEGGGTNWYKG

-2899 ARAAAEKYPE
+2899 ARAAAEQYPE
-2909 FAINAEKLEQVQ
+2909 FAVNAEKLEQVQ

-2926 AAEIDVHIGAPWV
+2926 AAEIDIHMGAPWV
-2939 KPQYY
+2939 KPHYY
-2944 KQFLFELLRTPW
+2944 KQFLFELLKTPW
-2956 NLQWKK
+2956 RLQDDK

-2972 QIEWNVKGKSEDKR
+2972 QIEWNVKGKSADKR

-3002 YSLFEDALNQ
+3002 YSLFEDALNL
-3012 RDARVYDLVTVDGQE
+3012 RDARVYDTVYEGGRE

-3034 ESMIAQQKQEAI
+3034 ETIIAQQKQEAI
-3046 GEAFR
+3046 CEAFKD
-3051 NWIFKDPERR
+3051 WIFKDPERR

-3075 RPREYNGDHIPFTGM
+3075 RPREYNGDHIQFTGM

-3110 GNALLAHCVGAG
+3110 GNTLLAHCVGAG

-3170 ATRDDFTPAKRK
+3170 ATREDFTPAKRK

-3187 IATGDYDAIVI
+3187 IATGDYDAVVI

-3226 AIKLAKLEKQEKWS
+3226 AIKEAKAEQAEKWS
-3240 IKRMEGT
+3240 VKRMEAT

-3280 EAHYYK
+3280 EAHYHK

-3317 MDEITDGKGVTFATG
+3317 MDEITGGKGVTFATG

-3398 ELMNLWK
+3398 ELMSLWK

-3414 MLKLPVPE
+3414 MLNLPVPE

-3436 KEMVQSLAARA
+3436 KEMVQALADRA
-3447 EKVRKGEVQPTEDN
+3447 DKVRKGEVQPTEDN

-3475 QRIANPLLPDE
+3475 QRIANPLLPDD

-3498 FKIWQESAGERSTQ
+3498 FNIWQESAEARSAQ

-3518 STPKGKA
+3518 STPKGKS
-3525 ERKAPKGKEDD
+3525 ERKPKKGKEDD
-3536 TDQEPED
+3536 TEQEPED
-3543 EVDEETIRLE
+3543 EVDEEAVRLE

-3583 AQKEELFSKVR
+3583 AQKDELFAKVR
-3594 DGKVRILLGST
+3594 EGKVRILLGST
-3605 QKMGAGTNVQDK
+3605 QKMGAGTNCQTK

-3652 FRYVTKGTFDAY
+3652 YRYVTKGTFDAY

-3704 IATGDP
+3704 IATGDI

-3722 AKLKMLKS
+3722 AKLKLLKS

-3735 QYETEDMIIKH
+3735 RYETEDMIIKH
-3746 FPQKIAEARLFIEA
+3746 FPHKMAEARLFIEA
-3760 LTADLPILEAHPVK
+3760 LSADLPILEAHPVK
-3774 EEVFS
+3774 EDAFS

-3788 ERKEAGVALVKAC
+3788 ERKEAGMALVKAC
-3801 KTMTDPKKPLD
+3801 KSMPDPKKPFD

-3818 FPMQAHFD
+3818 FPMQLHFD

-3850 NIVRI
+3850 NITRI

-3865 LEGQKLALANLQ
+3865 LEGQKLALKNLQ

-3890 FPYEAELETKSARL
+3890 FPQEAELETKSARL

-3919 PSQDDN
+3919 PSQDGDDP
-3925 EKPAREDANPPM
+3925 PARDDSSTPA
-3937 PQGDKPSIRQAL
+3937 PQGDKPSIRQAIR
-3949 KDFTPPAPVAPGM
+3949 DFSPPAPVAAGA
-3962 EKGQRREAEL
+3962 ERGQRREEIL

>member
-1 MASKLQFVSELATYT
+1 MASKLQFVSELANQT
-16 ARTVTRDVGGWKK
+16 AHTVTRDIDGWKR
-29 YLDTAS
+29 YLTTAS
-35 RLYKYRF
+35 RLYKYPF

-83 TSAGGRPHL
+83 KNAGGRPQL

-97 VADTRPVRGAKTPNL
+97 VADTRPVKGARTPYL
-112 WEMTAEKSGAVT
+112 WEMRTEHHAAVAE
-124 AALERQYGPSEE
+124 ALEQQYGPSEE
-136 TDIGWQLMEQASR
+136 PDFGYQLMEQASH
-149 AVGGACRDYLEDLR
+149 AVKEVYREHLDDLAY
-163 HDTRDSLLEELDDHN
+163 DVKDSLLEELDDLN

-183 RNILTAS
+183 RNLLTAS
-190 VQYTVL
+190 VQYTLL

-203 SDYLEDEDLAGITE
+203 ADYMEDEDLSDITE

-224 HHLGD
+224 HHLGS
-229 AASKVS
+229 AASEVS
-235 MELLNEIGRAVK
+235 MNLLNEIGRAVRTY
-247 AFDREQEKNKEK
+247 DREQAKN
-259 NIEKPLAKSPVI
+259 NQRISEKPLAKSPVI
-271 GYTEVKK
+271 DYTKVKE
-278 EFNTVKRESAER
+278 EFSTVKRESEER
-290 SMEHGGADL
+290 SIQHGGADL
-299 QAGGRLPD
+299 HEGGRLPD

-314 GGRIGGNAPGQ
+314 RGRTGGNAPGQ
-325 VRDAAADLPGGTP
+325 VRDAAG
-338 PRDVHLNAVDRTA
+338 DVLTEASQGDVQLHAADRTA
-351 GAAPAGDRPAVGGAS
+351 DPAPERDRPAGGGTG
-366 GQDRGR
+366 GQDRER
-372 PDEAQRRGRSDEG
+372 PDETERRERSDEG
-385 PRSDG
+385 PRPDG
-390 MGPGGEQLHG
+390 VGTGGEQLHST
-400 AGGGNGLGGDRLQVN
+400 GGGNGAGGDRLQVN
-415 PEDKQAAGKQPAAS
+415 PEGEEPAAGEQPVAS
-429 ASVDKPEEPPAP
+429 SFAE
-441 AKPDLSL
+441 PDLSL

-459 ENITQAQVEEQQITQ
+459 ENIAQAQAEEQQAIQ
-474 QQTSFP
+474 QHTP
-480 VGQVPDTVVGRAL
+480 TPAGLVPSAVIGRAL
-493 TSGGNEPHSIER
+493 TSGGNEAHSIEH
-505 IVAFFQKNPTGSAA
+505 IVSFFQKVPTGSAA
-519 TSFMEQEFG
+519 SFMAKEFG
-528 EGGKGINIAG
+528 EGGKGVKIAG
-538 QDYALWFSSEGLRIA
+538 KDYSLWFDSEGFRIA
-553 PGRTAFGLGSTLVP
+553 PGRSAFGPGSTLISWVD
-567 WINAAVMA
+567 AADMTA
-575 SDLLRDGRFATQER
+575 NLLRDGMFATQEK
-589 IDAAVGN
+589 INAAPEN
-596 EYREL
+596 EVREL
-601 AAKLWY
+601 AEKLWY
-607 LRQDFSDSA
+607 LRQDFSDYA
-616 RKRNFLPTVSQ
+616 REQNLLPTVS
-627 NYGRKGF
+627 NHFFGKGF
-634 PDESQQLAELLKN
+634 PDDTKEIAELLKR
-647 PVSRQQIVRELAEFV
+647 PVSRQQIMREMAVFADAYQQHPDL
-662 GEYDNDPEFLRF
+662 LRF
-674 RRIHDPQKLLSD
+674 HKIHDPQKLYED
-686 VVNLFTPRQQFHA
+686 IYHLFAVKEQYQA
-699 AEGFAPAR
+699 IDGFAPVK
-707 ASFVTEDE
+707 ASFITEDE
-715 ITHLLK
+715 IKQLLM
-721 RGGNISEAKLRIYAY
+721 RGGNISESKLRIYAY
-736 FKQGHDPKECAQ
+736 YKQGHDVKECAA
-748 FLKESYGEGGYGRQG
+748 FLRQEYGDSGSVYGGY
-763 YNENH
+763 N
-768 GTKGIS
+768 TSCSSKGVRF
-774 LTREDEESGYKGYD
+774 TRSDEESGFKGYD
-788 TVTLNWNQVQKRVW
+788 TVQLNWNQVQKRVRD
-802 ALIDSGQYLNDQEKA
+802 LIDSGQYLTLSEKNF
-817 YLPAYEKV
+817 LPEYENRQ
-825 TLARRIYHFY
+825 LARRIYHFY
-835 SMDPNRTN
+835 SIDPNRTN
-843 PPGNDMDAAVKKFRA
+843 PPGADMDAAVKKIYA
-858 MLDDPEQ
+858 VLAADDPE
-865 CKVLFGDMAKIFAVV
+865 KESALFHEMFSIMAAV
-880 PLDSRENQ
+880 PPDSREYQ
-888 RMEPILTDMTAFRRG
+888 LMAPVLRDMEAVTRD
-903 EYSLFTPLPETVLQA
+903 EYSLYAPLSEAVLQA
-918 ERLAKQ
+918 ERQEKQ
-924 AVKEAKRNTPTPQ
+924 AAKEAKRASSASKRTPPTP
-937 RTKAE
+937 
-942 VPDAPE
+942 PDAPE
-948 GELTAA
+948 GELAAA
-954 ARALAQKMQPD
+954 ARALAQKMQMD
-965 MRENQD
+965 MQENED
-971 GQLSLDLFG
+971 GQLSFDMFG
-980 ASAPEPPAPPPR
+980 TPAQSVTPPPEPPR
-992 PVTPPRKPV
+992 PTPSPKKPIPVETPP
-1001 VVETILSPDLEAE
+1001 SPDLTAE
-1014 RQRQIAAEE
+1014 QQQQTTAEE
-1023 KEAAAW
+1023 KGAAAR

-1054 KIVAHIAP
+1054 KTVAHIAP
-1062 DRAVTFYD
+1062 DRTVTFYD
-1070 QDMPEVVKAKI
+1070 QDMPEEVKAEI
-1081 RKIAMTAEM
+1081 RKVAATTEM
-1090 SISATQDAPVFS
+1090 SISATQDTPVFS
-1102 VPPQVPEQEQ
+1102 TPPQVPEQEH
-1112 SKQDAVPQG
+1112 APQMEPASG
-1121 VPTIRELYEKY
+1121 DQPTIRQIYEQY
-1132 VPIVKEL
+1132 VPVIQDL
-1139 VLADAAYQ
+1139 VRNDPTYQ
-1147 NACANSDRE
+1147 TACANSDKETAYRE
-1156 NAYLEGNEAVLRAVR
+1156 GGEAILRAVR
-1171 TIEDPVFLRL
+1171 TMEDPVFLRQ
-1181 YFDNATFH
+1181 YFDNASFH
-1189 NRLHRDVLDS
+1189 NRLHRDVLDK
-1199 TYATLSQPQQEHGQD
+1199 TYPMLSQSQQEHEQIE
-1214 KSGNDLDAVPY
+1214 GNNDIDTIPR
-1225 NFELEY
+1225 NFEFQY
-1231 RQLSRLKSDC
+1231 RLLSRLKSDC

-1250 AQKHLSEGGIEAQI
+1250 AAKHLAEGGIDAQI
-1264 AKMRELYNTVPE
+1264 AKMRELYDLLPE

-1284 DIDRYEAQMQAGA
+1284 DIDRYEAQMNTP
-1297 VETTIPNYRVT
+1297 VYETTVSNYQAT

-1316 LSRLLANRG
+1316 LTRLLAARG
-1325 IDTAQFSHDSGEV
+1325 ISAAQFVHDNGDV
-1338 TFSFAASMRDAVE
+1338 TFSFAAAVRE
-1351 KLIAQLRAELSK
+1351 TVEHLIAKLRKEISRAVK
-1363 AVSATYAAA
+1363 ATM
-1372 APKKPG
+1372 PKKAG
-1378 RTRPELNYRNFV
+1378 RTRPELNYRKFA

-1419 IDTDVIAVS
+1419 IDADVIAVS
-1428 HTFMQN
+1428 HTYTQN
-1434 GDSMCDPEMTFRV
+1434 GDVMRDPEMTFRM
-1447 DHDKG
+1447 DREKG

-1459 RQDGFP
+1459 QQDGSLQ
-1465 RRDDQVY
+1465 RYQEVY
-1472 PEPGIWRPK
+1472 PEPGKWRPK
-1481 LRNDLSRFAQQWLKN
+1481 LRNSLNGFAQQWFKN
-1496 ISQQRYHKQEAVAVR
+1496 ISQQNYHKHEAVMVR
-1511 NGEDVNLTF
+1511 NGADVDLTF
-1520 DQDGNAVE
+1520 DQDGKPVE
-1528 PAPSVQ
+1528 VVPEVS
-1534 PEPAAPEVQSSPARD
+1534 PEPATPETEAPAARD
-1549 PLAPAYQEGDT
+1549 PLAPAYQVGDT
-1560 VYIRNM
+1560 VYVDDRRY
-1566 AFVIVEIEDSR
+1566 VIASMGQTHVQIED
-1577 VVLKDPTHNYP
+1577 TAQQYP
-1588 IYEGMGKDAF
+1588 SPRPERIADFEQLLM
-1598 ARALVQD
+1598 RD
-1605 RRNQNITDYLSAYLP
+1605 RRNNGITAFLAAHLP
-1620 EVNDDLRE
+1620 DTNDDLRD
-1628 ALVGDGGLLELR
+1628 ALTGDGGLLELR

-1652 EDNLKIAQRL
+1652 ENNFEIANRL

-1677 GDQADYFADQSGFEV
+1677 GEQADYFADKSGVEV

-1717 QQELDGFLHEQAA
+1717 QQELDGFLHEQPA
-1730 EDISESEQ
+1730 EDISKPEQ
-1738 QESGST
+1738 QESVSI

-1771 KISTSE
+1771 EISPPE
-1777 IQLQYPNT
+1777 VQLQYPNAK
-1785 VPPLLTS
+1785 VPLFTS
-1792 EQITRFEYL
+1792 EKIARFEYL
-1801 LRQDPRN
+1801 LRQDTRN
-1808 KAVSEYLSTVTDR
+1808 EAVSEYLSTGIDR

-1826 REILTD
+1826 RGILTAN
-1832 HLLSEH
+1832 LLSEH
-1838 DRNDISRLFRSG
+1838 DRNDISRWFRSG
-1850 EGNTKIAEH
+1850 EGNTKIAER
-1859 IEKMFSGRADTV
+1859 IEKMFSGRADTA
-1871 SIQKDR
+1871 SMQKDW
-1877 TVTGEYTA
+1877 TVTGEHTA

-1892 GFHVTHSLY
+1892 GFHVTHPLY
-1901 AGFETW
+1901 AGFEPW
-1907 EQVAAILRTLW
+1907 EEVAAILRSLW

-1924 FSHEPPAVEHSEPER
+1924 FSHEPPATEHSEPEH
-1939 AEDDRETSPAP
+1939 EKSGVETPPTP
-1950 EAIPEPTGAG
+1950 EAGPEPTEAG
-1960 APEQRESGD
+1960 TSEQVKNADE
-1969 TVPIEPDFAPDA
+1969 VPVEHDFAPNA
-1981 EKYWDLK
+1981 EGYWNLK
-1988 TQHPDKLVGVQV
+1988 AQHPDKLVGVQV

-2008 KDAEEAAQAL
+2008 KDAEEAASAL
-2018 GTKTPVLDIPG
+2018 GTKAPVLDIPG
-2029 VGQTPTTGS
+2029 IGKTPTTGS
-2038 REAWQAVLKKL
+2038 RAAWQYTLKKL
-2049 LEHGKSVVLARPD
+2049 LEHGKSVVLAQPD
-2062 TERGPDAP
+2062 PERGPDAP

-2075 ERDAAEYIPIGMELT
+2075 ERDAAEYIPVGMELT
-2090 IDGRHMKI
+2090 IDGRRMKI
-2098 DSVDYARGEV
+2098 DSVAYGSGTVSLMD
-2108 MLLDM
+2108 LDT
-2113 DIKGYMPVF
+2113 KGLVPVF
-2122 SVQPVPYVRQFVEE
+2122 RVEPIPFVRQFVEE
-2136 QQDRDFEANIQQ
+2136 QQDRDFEVSMQQ
-2148 EMKALTFG
+2148 DIEPLTVG
-2156 SLEEQDHAE
+2156 APEEQDQTE

-2173 QLIRD
+2173 QLISD
-2178 FCGDVYQVEEMDFS
+2178 FCADEYQTEEMDFS
-2192 NSEHIG
+2192 NPEHIG

-2217 LDYSI
+2217 LDFSI
-2222 SQLVDDVCVEKRS
+2222 SQLVDDKCVERRS
-2235 YDSLRELID
+2235 YNSLRELID
-2244 NELTDLDFDELV
+2244 NELTGLDFDELV
-2256 RLKHDLPPE
+2256 RLEHDLPPE
-2265 PERVELDGGKIT
+2265 PVRVELDGGKVT
-2277 PQPNPVTTKVVGRA
+2277 PPPAPVTIKEVGRV

-2298 VIEEMHFGP
+2298 VFQELRTGP
-2307 EKHNFH
+2307 EKYNFQ
-2313 ITDDNLGVGGDKTK
+2313 ITDDNLGAGGDKTK

-2362 GGLAP
+2362 GGLAQ
-2367 AFDPDNEKWAKEY
+2367 AFDPNNEKWAKEY
-2380 AELSDLLTPEEYA
+2380 AELKDLLTPEEYA
-2393 SARTTTVNAHYTTPT
+2393 SARTTTVNAHYTSPT

-2417 ENMNY
+2417 ENMDY

-2442 ESMTNAKLHG
+2442 ESMAGASLHG

-2469 ADIAVDGFE
+2469 ADIAIDGFE

-2492 NVPFGEYKLH
+2492 NVPFGEYGVH

-2528 GIVAFVTTKGTL
+2528 GIVAFVTSKGTL
-2540 DKKNNKVRAALAQK
+2540 DKKNSKVRAALAQK
-2554 ADLLGAIR
+2554 ADLLGAVR
-2562 LPNDAFTAN
+2562 LPNNAFKAN
-2571 AGTKVTTDIL
+2571 AGTEVTTDIL

-2598 SGLTPDG
+2598 SGLTTDG

-2619 LGKMSFWKNMYG
+2619 LGTMVRGKSMYG
-2631 NEAETACLPIEGADL
+2631 NETETACIPIEGADL
-2646 SQQLAEAI
+2646 SQQLAEAV
-2654 QHIAPPNRELL
+2654 QHISPPNRDLL
-2665 ELTPEQEDGKE
+2665 KLVPPEQENGKE
-2676 VESLPADPSVRNFSY
+2676 IESIPADPTVRNFSY
-2691 ALDHGKL
+2691 ALSHGKL

-2704 RMNRVELGK
+2704 RMNRAELGK

-2727 SARKLIDLQLHGAK
+2727 STRKLIDLQLRGAG
-2741 DREIQAEQANLN
+2741 DGEVLTEQANLN
-2753 QLYDQFTEKYGL
+2753 RLYDQFTKKYGL
-2765 LNSTGN
+2765 LNSAGN

-2786 LEVLNDKGELVRK
+2786 LEVIDDKGNLERK

-2823 LAVSISERACVDLGF
+2823 LAVSISEKACVDLGF

-2844 GGDKIPKIVE
+2844 GGDKIPQIVK
-2854 DLRGI
+2854 DLQGI

-2899 ARAAAEKYPE
+2899 ARAAAEQYPE
-2909 FAINAEKLEQVQ
+2909 FAVNAEKLEQVQ

-2926 AAEIDVHIGAPWV
+2926 AAEIDIHIGAPWV
-2939 KPQYY
+2939 KPRYY
-2944 KQFLFELLRTPW
+2944 KQFLFELLKTPW
-2956 NLQWKK
+2956 RLQDDK

-2972 QIEWNVKGKSEDKR
+2972 HIEWNVKGKSEDKR

-3002 YSLFEDALNQ
+3002 YSLFEDALNL
-3012 RDARVYDLVTVDGQE
+3012 RDARVYDTVYEDGKE

-3051 NWIFKDPERR
+3051 NWIFKDPDRR

-3075 RPREYNGDHIPFTGM
+3075 RPREYNGDHIQFTGM

-3122 KTFEMIAACMEGKR
+3122 KTFEMIAAAMEGKR

-3159 LKLYPGAKVLV
+3159 LTLYPGAKVLV
-3170 ATRDDFTPAKRK
+3170 ATREDFTPAKRK

-3207 LSPERQKQVIQDQI
+3207 LSSERQKRVIQDQI

-3226 AIKLAKLEKQEKWS
+3226 TIKLAKLENGEKWS
-3240 IKRMEGT
+3240 IKRMEAT

-3252 AKLKKLNDKPKDDT
+3252 AKLKKLNDKKKDDT

-3317 MDEITDGKGVTFATG
+3317 MDELTGGKGVTFATG

-3346 RYLQFDMLAERG
+3346 RYLQFDMLVDRG
-3358 LRHFDSWA
+3358 MRHFDSWA

-3436 KEMVQSLAARA
+3436 KEMVQALAERA
-3447 EKVRKGEVQPTEDN
+3447 ELVRQGKVEPTQDN

-3475 QRIANPLLPDE
+3475 QRIANPLLPDD
-3486 PGSKVNACVENV
+3486 PGSKVNACVDNV
-3498 FKIWQESAGERSTQ
+3498 FNIWQESAETLGTQ

-3525 ERKAPKGKEDD
+3525 ERKPAKGKEDD
-3536 TDQEPED
+3536 ADQEQED
-3543 EVDEETIRLE
+3543 EVDEETVRLE

-3563 LIARGVPPEE
+3563 LIAKGVPAEE

-3605 QKMGAGTNVQDK
+3605 QKMGAGTNCQTK

-3646 NEKVKI
+3646 NKKVKI

-3735 QYETEDMIIKH
+3735 KYEMEDMVIRHYPK
-3746 FPQKIAEARLFIEA
+3746 KMAEAQMFIEA
-3760 LTADLPILEAHPVK
+3760 LSGDLPVLEAHPVK
-3774 EEVFS
+3774 DDAFS
-3779 MTILGKTYT
+3779 MTVQGKTYT
-3788 ERKEAGVALVKAC
+3788 ERKEAGLAIVAAC
-3801 KTMTDPKKPLD
+3801 KTITDPKKVLD

-3818 FPMQAHFD
+3818 FPMQLHFD

-3850 NIVRI
+3850 NILRI
-3855 NNALERIPKN
+3855 NNALEKIPKN
-3865 LEGQKLALANLQ
+3865 LEGQKRGLENLQ
-3877 RDLDT
+3877 KDLET
-3882 AKEEVNRP
+3882 ARQEVEKP
-3890 FPYEAELETKSARL
+3890 FPQEAELETKSARL

-3919 PSQDDN
+3919 PSQDGN
-3925 EKPAREDANPPM
+3925 EAPARDGSNPPM
-3937 PQGDKPSIRQAL
+3937 PQGDKPSIIQSIRSYTA
-3949 KDFTPPAPVAPGM
+3949 PAPASPSM
-3962 EKGQRREAEL
+3962 EKSQRREAAL